1 MKTIED
7 AMLFVDVAKAG
18 SFTVAAERLYSSK
31 SSISRRIAQLEQR
44 LNAQLFVRE
53 PHGLQ
58 LTEAGQH
65 FYSACEQ
72 IKHQFDQATES
83 LAQHHSE
90 VSGEVTIT
98 APLTLGSMVI
108 GPLLAKLMRVYPK
121 LKLNLDLSDAVKS
134 HAHDGIDI
142 ALRAARQLPDSELRA
157 RKLLSYQ
164 HVVCASP
171 DYLERYGVPG
181 APTALEQHRIIC
193 CMTGSSTAEADQWQ
207 FMHDGQTQMARVKPV
222 ARVTHMGVQRQMAL
236 EDQGI
241 IRVPNYWVDD
251 ALQQGE
257 LVEILAAYRPEPYN
271 LFAVY
276 QNIQPLPNK
285 IKVCLDY
292 LSEHLSI

>member
-53 PHGLQ
+53 PQGLQ

-65 FYSACEQ
+65 FYRACEQ
-72 IKHQFDQATES
+72 IKQQFDQATES

-121 LKLNLDLSDAVKS
+121 LTLNLDLSDTVKS
-134 HAHDGIDI
+134 HAQDGIDI
-142 ALRAARQLPDSELRA
+142 ALRAARQLPDSELKA
-157 RKLLSYQ
+157 RQLLSYR

-171 DYLERYGVPG
+171 EYLDRFGVPMSPDALER
-181 APTALEQHRIIC
+181 HRIIC
-193 CMTGSSTAEADQWQ
+193 CMTGSSTAEADQWA
-207 FMHDGQTQMARVKPV
+207 FMHNGKAQMARVKPV

-236 EDQGI
+236 DDQGI
-241 IRVPNYWVDD
+241 IRVPNYWVDT
-251 ALQQGE
+251 ALQQGQ
-257 LVEILAAYRPEPYN
+257 LIEILAEYRPEPYF

-285 IKVCLDY
+285 VKACLDY
-292 LSEHLSI
+292 LSEHLVL